1 MQQNQNIKK
10 NLARTLTLFGLL
22 ALAMVAL
29 TIWNNQTGILDRIA
43 QKYF

>member
-1 MQQNQNIKK
+1 MQQNIKR
-10 NLARTLTLFGLL
+10 NLNRALALFGLI
-22 ALAMVAL
+22 AVAMVAL